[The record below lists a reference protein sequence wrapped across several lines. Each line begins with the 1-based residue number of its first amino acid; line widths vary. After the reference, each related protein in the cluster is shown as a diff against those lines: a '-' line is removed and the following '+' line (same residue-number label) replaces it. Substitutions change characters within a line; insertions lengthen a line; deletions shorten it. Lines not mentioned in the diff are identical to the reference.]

1 MTDRTSLSLAAIQI
15 AARAASLLW
24 DQSGWGTGRSY
35 SAADHARW
43 SEISTLCQ
51 SIALDATH
59 AAWLGRSVD
68 AHATALLALCD
79 DDGRALCGSDQRYS
93 ALRIAAV
100 AQTAVR
106 GGAPLAPQPHGQ
118 PAIGCEA
125 PDLIAVYAV
134 RWALQSALGLR
145 GASYDGPDA
154 DALRTAA
161 TVALASL
168 RAA

>member
-24 DQSGWGTGRSY
+24 DQSGWSTGRGF

-51 SIALDATH
+51 SIALNATH
-59 AAWLGRSVD
+59 TAWLGRSID
-68 AHATALLALCD
+68 ASATALLALCD
-79 DDGRALCGSDQRYS
+79 GGPACGSDQRYS
-93 ALRIAAV
+93 ALRIVAV
-100 AQTAVR
+100 AQAAVR
-106 GGAPLAPQPHGQ
+106 GGPPLSPQPHGQ
-118 PAIGCEA
+118 PALGCKA
-125 PDLIAVYAV
+125 PDLTAVYAV
-134 RWALQSALGLR
+134 RWALQSALGLHD
-145 GASYDGPDA
+145 GNPYDGPDA
-154 DALRTAA
+154 ATLSTAA